1 MAPLCVPAKCRP
13 SPPVACSG
21 AYYLQKQPA
30 GAVCSQVVIRPPVAL
45 QQCVDW
51 LPPLDPKLPPK
62 LPPKPLRRLRPKMSG
77 VFAMLCAS
85 AFAGSRENKW

>member
-1 MAPLCVPAKCRP
+1 MTPLCVPAKCKP

-30 GAVCSQVVIRPPVAL
+30 GAVCSQVVIRPSVAT

-51 LPPLDPKLPPK
+51 LPPLDPKPPQ
-62 LPPKPLRRLRPKMSG
+62 KPRRRLSPKMSG